1 MVAGDDKTTKI
12 KRVLVAPFMFSDEEI
27 EDANT
32 RRKRLVTR
40 PIS

>member
-12 KRVLVAPFMFSDEEI
+12 ERVLVAPFMFSDEEI